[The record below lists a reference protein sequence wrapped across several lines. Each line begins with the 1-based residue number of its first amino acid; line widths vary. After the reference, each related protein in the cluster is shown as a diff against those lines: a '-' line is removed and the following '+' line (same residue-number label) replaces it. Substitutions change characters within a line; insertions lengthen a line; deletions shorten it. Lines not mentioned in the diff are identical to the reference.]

1 MSFALTDKD
10 FGLHRPIR
18 QRAAH
23 IDSMRALALLGV
35 IVMNIGSMV
44 MMVNGREVFAA
55 ASTFDIGL
63 AGFNLLFVLGKAR
76 SCFAFLFGAG
86 FAILMMRAEARGGG
100 FAPLYGR
107 RMGALLLFGL
117 VNQVFLFWGD
127 ILVTYALLGFALM
140 LVGRWTN
147 AAMLKAG
154 LALTLAPPLLAGLTE
169 ALLGHPIPDLLDLP
183 RQAEAA
189 RAMAAFTSPS
199 YLDAVTQYIW
209 MGSTRHAASTAH
221 MAIYDLSVFGLF
233 LLGAWSVRTGVL
245 TDPQHHR
252 PLLRRII
259 KWCLPAG
266 LVLSAVN
273 AAPFLGMRPEGLAAA
288 GITAA
293 YIGVPVLAFAY
304 LAAFALLFSKGHSA
318 VQSFL
323 APAGRMSLT
332 NYLLSGALG
341 CWVFYGFGLGLL
353 REFDMVEITLFGI
366 GLFIALA
373 VLSRLW
379 LAAFPYGPA
388 EWLWRRLSY
397 GRRISAPAGPHP
409 ATV

>member
-10 FGLHRPIR
+10 FGLHRPVG

-55 ASTFDIGL
+55 ASTFDLGV
-63 AGFNLLFVLGKAR
+63 AAADLLFILGKAR

-86 FAILMMRAEARGGG
+86 FAILMMRAEARGTG
-100 FAPLYGR
+100 FRNFYAR
-107 RMGALLLFGL
+107 RMAILLLFGL

-140 LVGRWTN
+140 LVRHWSN

-154 LALTLAPPLLAGLTE
+154 LALVLAPPLLAGLIE
-169 ALLGHPIPDLLDLP
+169 AMIGHPIPNLLEL
-183 RQAEAA
+183 A
-189 RAMAAFTSPS
+189 RAAESARALAAYTSPS
-199 YLDAVTQYIW
+199 YLDAVGQNVW
-209 MGSTRHAASTAH
+209 EGATRHAAGTAH

-233 LLGAWSVRTGVL
+233 LLGAWSVRSGLL
-245 TDPQHHR
+245 TDPQRHR
-252 PLLRRII
+252 ALLRRIV
-259 KWCLPAG
+259 KWSLPAG
-266 LVLSAVN
+266 LLLSAVN

-293 YIGVPVLAFAY
+293 YVGVPILAFTY
-304 LAAFALLFSKGHSA
+304 LAGFALIFSKGTGA
-318 VQSFL
+318 VQAFL

-332 NYLLSGALG
+332 NYLVSGAFG
-341 CWVFYGFGLGLL
+341 CWVFYGYGLGLL
-353 REFDMVEITLFGI
+353 REFDMVGLTLFGI
-366 GLFIALA
+366 GLFVALA
-373 VLSRLW
+373 LFSRLW
-379 LAAFPYGPA
+379 LSVAPYGPA
-388 EWLWRRLSY
+388 EWLWRRLTY
-397 GRRISAPAGPHP
+397 GKRVSARVEPRPA
-409 ATV
+409 AA